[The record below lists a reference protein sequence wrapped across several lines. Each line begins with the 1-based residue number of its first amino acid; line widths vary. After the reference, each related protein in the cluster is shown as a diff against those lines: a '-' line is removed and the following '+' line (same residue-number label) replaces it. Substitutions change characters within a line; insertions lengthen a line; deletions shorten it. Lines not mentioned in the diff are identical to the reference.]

1 MIRRSHSL
9 LNRYLNSRV
18 IYNMLDEQALTQY
31 LTLADP
37 TVTTA
42 LQGFK
47 NKAAF
52 PKKPI
57 KKNKK

>member
-1 MIRRSHSL
+1 MIRKSYNL

-31 LTLADP
+31 LNLDDP

-42 LQGFK
+42 LQVFK

>member
-1 MIRRSHSL
+1 
-9 LNRYLNSRV
+9 
-18 IYNMLDEQALTQY
+18 MLDEQALTQY
-31 LTLADP
+31 INLDDP
-37 TVTTA
+37 TVTMA
-42 LQGFK
+42 LHVFK